1 MVVLVAILA
10 GISLSTVACAPSRPG
25 LRPSARIVSADSI
38 DPSTL
43 IEYRTLT
50 RDDFR
55 AASPTPGS
63 DERASHLG
71 ALLCASIGGVSDLVI
86 EFQTRADADIH
97 LFVFIDADYR
107 ARMDPRCSWW
117 NADQRR
123 VGADYV
129 LEHEQ
134 IHFALLEISARE
146 INREIAG
153 LLVRVASR
161 ERAPSRAQAKLKSVL
176 EAARMKYLAQS
187 RRFDEQTSPR
197 PDIEAQTRW
206 RREVEARLATD
217 G

>member
-1 MVVLVAILA
+1 
-10 GISLSTVACAPSRPG
+10 
-25 LRPSARIVSADSI
+25 
-38 DPSTL
+38 
-43 IEYRTLT
+43 
-50 RDDFR
+50 
-55 AASPTPGS
+55 
-63 DERASHLG
+63 
-71 ALLCASIGGVSDLVI
+71 
-86 EFQTRADADIH
+86 
-97 LFVFIDADYR
+97 
-107 ARMDPRCSWW
+107 MDPRCSWW
-117 NADQRR
+117 NADPRR

-187 RRFDEQTSPR
+187 QRFDEQTSPR